1 MKYFKRTLTGKK
13 AVSKVS
19 VLASEEKNMTFVYKL
34 SKANFPFPST
44 LGEWNTYGFPQHN

>member
-34 SKANFPFPST
+34 SKGQLAISFHF
-44 LGEWNTYGFPQHN
+44 GEWNTYGFPQHN